1 MRVSATELKM
11 NLGKYIEQAA
21 SEDIIITKNGR
32 DVAVLTNVEGRVRD
46 ALVSLRGIIRESGVT
61 TRDEIRQQRL
71 GRYDESLN

>member
-46 ALVSLRGIIRESGVT
+46 ALISLRGIIRESGVT
-61 TRDEIRQQRL
+61 TRDEIRKQRL
-71 GRYDESLN
+71 GRYDEGLN